1 MSAMIQNDEE
11 KFWMRP
17 LLEFRDKFAVPDGR
31 SQRDFRRMHGGVQIF
46 NGKPVPGPYKQP
58 IREEWLGD
66 LLRAQT
72 WIRKNGP
79 ADVKD
84 IKLITLDELREIR
97 RIWVVDKHEIEDS
110 LPRIYME
117 ATGEDFP
124 DSRMTDSL
132 PFEHE
137 ELELLRSLCGENELQ
152 FELAR
157 NLIAVENSYRTEVK
171 RSGLFEKLEKTIK
184 RSFYEDED
192 DATQRALQLSLALEE
207 TAEDYAAQDPHIH
220 PLDLESSTTGEVVKQ

>member
-17 LLEFRDKFAVPDGR
+17 LLEFRDKFAVADGR
-31 SQRDFRRMHGGVQIF
+31 SQRDFRRMHGGVQIY
-46 NGKPVPGPYKQP
+46 NGKPVPGPYKQN

-66 LLRAQT
+66 LLKAQC
-72 WIRKNGP
+72 WIRENGP
-79 ADVKD
+79 PDVKD

-110 LPRIYME
+110 LPRIYKE
-117 ATGEDFP
+117 ATGEEFP

-137 ELELLRSLCGENELQ
+137 ELELLRSLCGGNELQ
-152 FELAR
+152 FEMAR
-157 NLIAVENSYRTEVK
+157 NLIAVENSYRTQVK
-171 RSGLFEKLEKTIK
+171 RSGLFEKLEKTIRK
-184 RSFYEDED
+184 SFYEDEE
-192 DATQRALQLSLALEE
+192 DATQRALQLSFALEE
-207 TAEDYAAQDPHIH
+207 TEADYAAQDPQIQ
-220 PLDLESSTTGEVVKQ
+220 PFDPQGELIDEVLEP